1 MKIYHTNNLNKL
13 IMVYKM
19 LDLLNTPQS
28 IKNIPKY
35 DREKMKTRIVHIG
48 FGAFHRAHQALF
60 TDRLLNKGNSDW
72 AICEV
77 NIIGG
82 EELINDIRKQDH
94 LYTVL
99 EKEAKS
105 KQAYI
110 IGSVKE
116 SLLAPTDGIEAIL
129 EKMADPIVEIVSL
142 TVTEKGY
149 CMLPGGAGLDLNNDL
164 IKADLASPSEPISAP
179 GVIVEALYRR
189 MQRGLKSFTAL
200 SCDNM
205 PENGL
210 VLRKAILDL
219 ANARDPE
226 LAKWIETNTTF
237 PCTMVDRIVP
247 AATSETLKE
256 IQEELGGMF
265 DPCGIACEP
274 FIQWVIEDNFATARP
289 NWNEVGAEFVD
300 NVVPYEEMKLRMLNG
315 SHSFLA
321 YLGYLAGYEHI
332 NDCMNDENY
341 KKATLSLMMQQQAP
355 TLNVPSHVNLQQYAE
370 KLIERFSNPSLKH
383 RTWQIAMDGT
393 QKLPQRMLDS
403 IRWHIKHNSDFSL
416 LALGVAGWMR
426 YVGGIDDNNQIIDI
440 RDPMSE
446 QLRKVVNTNVDGV
459 ERVDQLLKLETVFG
473 TDLPKNEKLKTI
485 LKNYYLSLMKNGAKS
500 TLDSYVTSN

>member
-1 MKIYHTNNLNKL
+1 MVCYMLNLS
-13 IMVYKM
+13 
-19 LDLLNTPQS
+19 NTPQS
-28 IKNIPKY
+28 IEHKPLY
-35 DREKMKTRIVHIG
+35 DREKMVARIVHIG

-77 NIIGG
+77 NIVGG

-99 EKEAKS
+99 EKGATS

-116 SLLAPTDGIEAIL
+116 SLLAPIDGIEAIL
-129 EKMADPIVEIVSL
+129 EKMADPVVEIVSL

-149 CMLPGGAGLDLNNDL
+149 CMLPGGAGLDLNNQL
-164 IKADLASPSEPISAP
+164 IKSDLSSPTKPMSAP

-210 VLRKAILDL
+210 VLKKAILDL

-226 LAKWIETNTTF
+226 LAQWIETNTTF

-247 AATSETLKE
+247 AATAETLTE
-256 IQEELGGMF
+256 IQDVLGGMF

-274 FIQWVIEDNFATARP
+274 FIQWVIEDNFVTARP

-332 NDCMNDENY
+332 NDCMNDEAY
-341 KKATLSLMMQQQAP
+341 KQATLSLMLQQQAP
-355 TLNVPSHVNLQQYAE
+355 TLNVPPQVNLQQYAE
-370 KLIERFSNPSLKH
+370 KLIVRFSNPSLKH

-393 QKLPQRMLDS
+393 QKLPQRLLDS

-426 YVGGIDDNNQIIDI
+426 YVGGIDDHKQIIDV
-440 RDPMSE
+440 RDPM
-446 QLRKVVNTNVDGV
+446 VDELKKLVTASDDGI
-459 ERVDQLLKLETVFG
+459 ERVNALLTLNAVFG
-473 TDLPKNEKLKTI
+473 TDLPNNSLFKDKVTQHYLCLMEK
-485 LKNYYLSLMKNGAKS
+485 GAKQ
-500 TLDSYVTSN
+500 TIQDLFF

>member
-1 MKIYHTNNLNKL
+1 MLNLS
-13 IMVYKM
+13 
-19 LDLLNTPQS
+19 NTPQS
-28 IKNIPKY
+28 IEHKPLY
-35 DREKMKTRIVHIG
+35 DREKMVARIIHIG

-77 NIIGG
+77 NIVGG

-99 EKEAKS
+99 EKGATS

-116 SLLAPTDGIEAIL
+116 SLLAPIDGIETIL
-129 EKMADPIVEIVSL
+129 EKMADPVVEIVSL

-149 CMLPGGAGLDLNNDL
+149 CMLPGGAGLDLNNQL
-164 IKADLASPSEPISAP
+164 IKSDLSSPTKPMSAP

-210 VLRKAILDL
+210 VLKKAILDL

-226 LAKWIETNTTF
+226 LAQWIETNTTF

-247 AATSETLKE
+247 AATAETLTE
-256 IQEELGGMF
+256 IQDALGGMF

-274 FIQWVIEDNFATARP
+274 FIQWVIEDNFVTARP

-332 NDCMNDENY
+332 NDCMNDEAY
-341 KKATLSLMMQQQAP
+341 KQATLSLMLQQQAP
-355 TLNVPSHVNLQQYAE
+355 TLNVPPQVNLQQYAE

-426 YVGGIDDNNQIIDI
+426 YVGGIDDHKQIIDL
-440 RDPMSE
+440 RDPM
-446 QLRKVVNTNVDGV
+446 VDELKKIVTASDDGI
-459 ERVDQLLKLETVFG
+459 ERVNALLTLDAVFG
-473 TDLPKNEKLKTI
+473 SDLPNNSLFKDKVTQHYLCLMEK
-485 LKNYYLSLMKNGAKS
+485 GAKQ
-500 TLDSYVTSN
+500 TIQDLFF

>member
-1 MKIYHTNNLNKL
+1 MVCYMLNLS
-13 IMVYKM
+13 
-19 LDLLNTPQS
+19 NTPQS
-28 IKNIPKY
+28 IEHKPLY
-35 DREKMKTRIVHIG
+35 DREKMVARIVHIG

-77 NIIGG
+77 NIVGG

-99 EKEAKS
+99 EKGATS

-116 SLLAPTDGIEAIL
+116 SLLAPIDGIEAIL
-129 EKMADPIVEIVSL
+129 EKMADPVVEIVSL

-149 CMLPGGAGLDLNNDL
+149 CMLPGGAGLDLNNQL
-164 IKADLASPSEPISAP
+164 IKSDLSSPTKPMSAP

-210 VLRKAILDL
+210 VLKKAILDL

-226 LAKWIETNTTF
+226 LAQWIETNTTF

-247 AATSETLKE
+247 AATAETLTE
-256 IQEELGGMF
+256 IQDALGGMF

-274 FIQWVIEDNFATARP
+274 FIQWVIEDNFVTSRP

-332 NDCMNDENY
+332 NDCMNDEAY
-341 KKATLSLMMQQQAP
+341 KQATLSLMLQQQAP
-355 TLNVPSHVNLQQYAE
+355 TLNVPPQVNLQQYAE

-393 QKLPQRMLDS
+393 QKLPQRLLDS

-426 YVGGIDDNNQIIDI
+426 YVGGIDDHKQIIDL
-440 RDPMSE
+440 RDPMVDELKKLVTASDDGIG
-446 QLRKVVNTNVDGV
+446 RVNA
-459 ERVDQLLKLETVFG
+459 LLTLDAVFG
-473 TDLPKNEKLKTI
+473 SDLPNNSLFKDKVTQHYLCLMEK
-485 LKNYYLSLMKNGAKS
+485 GAKQ
-500 TLDSYVTSN
+500 TIQDLFF

>member
-1 MKIYHTNNLNKL
+1 MVCYMLN
-13 IMVYKM
+13 
-19 LDLLNTPQS
+19 LLNTPQS
-28 IKNIPKY
+28 IEHKPLY
-35 DREKMKTRIVHIG
+35 DREKMVARIIHIG

-77 NIIGG
+77 NIVGG

-99 EKEAKS
+99 EKGATS

-116 SLLAPTDGIEAIL
+116 SLLAPIDGIEAIL
-129 EKMADPIVEIVSL
+129 AKMADPVVEIVSL

-149 CMLPGGAGLDLNNDL
+149 CMLPGGAGLDLNNQL
-164 IKADLASPSEPISAP
+164 IKSDLSSPTKPMSAP

-210 VLRKAILDL
+210 VLKKAILDL

-247 AATSETLKE
+247 AATAETLTE
-256 IQEELGGMF
+256 IQDALGGMF

-274 FIQWVIEDNFATARP
+274 FIQWVIEDNFVTARP

-332 NDCMNDENY
+332 NDCMNDEAY
-341 KKATLSLMMQQQAP
+341 KQATLSLMLQQQAP
-355 TLNVPSHVNLQQYAE
+355 TLNVSPQVNLQQYAE

-393 QKLPQRMLDS
+393 QKLPQRLLDS
-403 IRWHIKHNSDFSL
+403 IRWHITHNSDFSL

-426 YVGGIDDNNQIIDI
+426 YVGGIDDHKQIIDL
-440 RDPMSE
+440 RDPMMDELKKLVTASD
-446 QLRKVVNTNVDGV
+446 DGI
-459 ERVDQLLKLETVFG
+459 ERVNALLTLDAVFG
-473 TDLPKNEKLKTI
+473 SDLPNNSLFKDKVTQHYLCLMEK
-485 LKNYYLSLMKNGAKS
+485 GAKQ
-500 TLDSYVTSN
+500 TIQDLFF

>member
-1 MKIYHTNNLNKL
+1 MLKISAL
-13 IMVYKM
+13 
-19 LDLLNTPQS
+19 PQS
-28 IKNIPKY
+28 IENCPKY
-35 DREKMKTRIVHIG
+35 NRKEIVSRIVHLG

-60 TDRLLNKGNSDW
+60 MDRLLNTGKTDW

-77 NIIGG
+77 NIVGG
-82 EELINDIRKQDH
+82 EQLIEDIRKQDH

-99 EKEAKS
+99 EKGATSES
-105 KQAYI
+105 VFI

-116 SLLAPTDGIEAIL
+116 SLLAPIDGIEAIL
-129 EKMADPIVEIVSL
+129 EKMANPVVEIVSL

-149 CMLPGGAGLDLNNDL
+149 CMLPGGTGLDLNNEL
-164 IKADLASPSEPISAP
+164 IKADFINPTKPSSAP

-200 SCDNM
+200 SCDNI

-219 ANARDPE
+219 AKSRDPK
-226 LAKWIETNTTF
+226 LAQWIESNTTF

-247 AATSETLKE
+247 AATPETLTD
-256 IQEELGGMF
+256 IQTVLGGVF

-274 FIQWVIEDNFATARP
+274 FIQWVIEDNFVTGRP
-289 NWNEVGAEFVD
+289 NWDEVGAEFVKD
-300 NVVPYEEMKLRMLNG
+300 VVPYEEMKLRMLNG

-321 YLGYLAGYEHI
+321 YLGYLAGYQHI
-332 NDCMNDENY
+332 NDCMNDERY
-341 KKATLSLMMQQQAP
+341 KKATYQLMMSQQAP
-355 TLNVPSHVNLQQYAE
+355 TLHVPTHVDLQAYAN

-383 RTWQIAMDGT
+383 KTWQIAMDGT

-403 IRWHIKHNSDFSL
+403 IRWHIKNGSDFSL

-426 YVGGIDDNNQIIDI
+426 YVGGVDDNNQPIDI

-446 QLRKVVNTNVDGV
+446 QLKGIVNSSADGI
-459 ERVDQLLKLETVFG
+459 ERINQLFTLESVFG
-473 TDLPKNEKLKTI
+473 SDLPANSLFKDKVTEH
-485 LKNYYLSLMKNGAKS
+485 YLSLMEKGAKQTIS
-500 TLDSYVTSN
+500 DLSI

>member
-1 MKIYHTNNLNKL
+1 MVCYMLNLS
-13 IMVYKM
+13 
-19 LDLLNTPQS
+19 NTPQS
-28 IKNIPKY
+28 IEHKPLY
-35 DREKMKTRIVHIG
+35 DREKMVARIIHIG

-77 NIIGG
+77 NIVGG

-99 EKEAKS
+99 EKGATS

-116 SLLAPTDGIEAIL
+116 SLLAPIDGIEAIL
-129 EKMADPIVEIVSL
+129 EKMADPVVEIVSL

-149 CMLPGGAGLDLNNDL
+149 CMLPGGAGLDLNNQL
-164 IKADLASPSEPISAP
+164 IKSDLSSPTKPMSAP

-210 VLRKAILDL
+210 VLKKAILDL

-247 AATSETLKE
+247 AATAETLTE
-256 IQEELGGMF
+256 IQDVLGGMF

-274 FIQWVIEDNFATARP
+274 FIQWVIEDNFVTARP

-332 NDCMNDENY
+332 NACMNDESY
-341 KKATLSLMMQQQAP
+341 KQATLSLMLQQQAP
-355 TLNVPSHVNLQQYAE
+355 TLNVPPQVNLQQYAE

-393 QKLPQRMLDS
+393 QKLPQRLLDS
-403 IRWHIKHNSDFSL
+403 IRWHITHNSDFSL

-426 YVGGIDDNNQIIDI
+426 YVGGIDDHKQIIDV
-440 RDPMSE
+440 RDPM
-446 QLRKVVNTNVDGV
+446 VDELKKLVTASDDGI
-459 ERVDQLLKLETVFG
+459 ERVNALLTLNAVFG
-473 TDLPKNEKLKTI
+473 TDLPNNSLFKDKVTQHYLCLMEK
-485 LKNYYLSLMKNGAKS
+485 GAKQ
-500 TLDSYVTSN
+500 TIQDLFF

>member
-1 MKIYHTNNLNKL
+1 MLNLS
-13 IMVYKM
+13 
-19 LDLLNTPQS
+19 NTPQS
-28 IKNIPKY
+28 IEHKPLY
-35 DREKMKTRIVHIG
+35 DREKMVARIVHIG

-77 NIIGG
+77 NIVGG

-99 EKEAKS
+99 EKGATS

-116 SLLAPTDGIEAIL
+116 SLLAPIDGIEAIL
-129 EKMADPIVEIVSL
+129 EKMADPVIEIVSL

-149 CMLPGGAGLDLNNDL
+149 CMLPGGAGLDLNNQL
-164 IKADLASPSEPISAP
+164 IKSDLSSPTKPMSAP

-210 VLRKAILDL
+210 VLKKAILDL

-226 LAKWIETNTTF
+226 LAQWIETNTTF

-247 AATSETLKE
+247 AATAETLTE
-256 IQEELGGMF
+256 IQDVLGGMF

-274 FIQWVIEDNFATARP
+274 FIQWVIEDNFVTTRP

-321 YLGYLAGYEHI
+321 YLGYLAGYENI
-332 NDCMNDENY
+332 NDCMNDEAY
-341 KKATLSLMMQQQAP
+341 KQATLSLMLQQQAP
-355 TLNVPSHVNLQQYAE
+355 TLNVPPQVNLQQYAE

-393 QKLPQRMLDS
+393 QKLPQRLLDS

-416 LALGVAGWMR
+416 LALGVAGWIR
-426 YVGGIDDNNQIIDI
+426 YVGGIDDHKQIIDL
-440 RDPMSE
+440 RDPMVDELKKLVTASDDGIG
-446 QLRKVVNTNVDGV
+446 RVNA
-459 ERVDQLLKLETVFG
+459 LLTLDAVFG
-473 TDLPKNEKLKTI
+473 SDLPNNSLFKDKVTQHYLCLMEK
-485 LKNYYLSLMKNGAKS
+485 GAKQ
-500 TLDSYVTSN
+500 TIQDLFF

>member
-1 MKIYHTNNLNKL
+1 MLNLLKI
-13 IMVYKM
+13 
-19 LDLLNTPQS
+19 PQS
-28 IKNIPKY
+28 IKNKPLY
-35 DREKMKTRIVHIG
+35 NRQTMTARIVHIG

-77 NIIGG
+77 NIVGG

-99 EKEAKS
+99 EKGATS

-116 SLLAPTDGIEAIL
+116 SLLAPTDGIETIL
-129 EKMADPIVEIVSL
+129 EKMADPLVEIVSL

-149 CMLPGGAGLDLNNDL
+149 CMLPGGIGLDLNNEL
-164 IKADLASPSEPISAP
+164 IKADLASPSKPMSAP

-226 LAKWIETNTTF
+226 LAKWIESNTTF

-247 AATSETLKE
+247 AATPETLEE

-274 FIQWVIEDNFATARP
+274 FIQWVIEDNFVTSRP

-416 LALGVAGWMR
+416 LTLGVAGWMR
-426 YVGGIDDNNQIIDI
+426 YVGGIDDNQQIIDI
-440 RDPMSE
+440 RDPMVEELKRLVAASDDGIE
-446 QLRKVVNTNVDGV
+446 RVNT
-459 ERVDQLLKLETVFG
+459 LLSLAAVFG
-473 TDLPKNEKLKTI
+473 SDLPNNALFKDKVTQH
-485 LKNYYLSLMKNGAKS
+485 YLSLMEKGAKQTIKDLS
-500 TLDSYVTSN
+500 L

>member
-1 MKIYHTNNLNKL
+1 MLNLS
-13 IMVYKM
+13 
-19 LDLLNTPQS
+19 NTPQS
-28 IKNIPKY
+28 IEHKPLY
-35 DREKMKTRIVHIG
+35 DREKMVARIVHIG

-77 NIIGG
+77 NIVGG

-99 EKEAKS
+99 EKGATS

-116 SLLAPTDGIEAIL
+116 SLLAPIDGIEAIL
-129 EKMADPIVEIVSL
+129 EKMADPVVEIVSL

-149 CMLPGGAGLDLNNDL
+149 CMLPGGAGLDLNNQL
-164 IKADLASPSEPISAP
+164 IKSDLSSPTKPMSAP

-210 VLRKAILDL
+210 VLKKAILDL

-226 LAKWIETNTTF
+226 LAQWIETNTTF

-247 AATSETLKE
+247 AATAETLTE
-256 IQEELGGMF
+256 IQDVLGGMF

-274 FIQWVIEDNFATARP
+274 FIQWVIEDNFVTARP
-289 NWNEVGAEFVD
+289 NWSEVGAEFVD

-332 NDCMNDENY
+332 NDCINDEAY
-341 KKATLSLMMQQQAP
+341 KQATLSLMLQQQAP
-355 TLNVPSHVNLQQYAE
+355 TLNVPLQVNLQQYAE

-393 QKLPQRMLDS
+393 QKLPQRLLDS

-426 YVGGIDDNNQIIDI
+426 YVGGIDDHKQIIDL
-440 RDPMSE
+440 RDPM
-446 QLRKVVNTNVDGV
+446 VDELKKLVTASDDGI
-459 ERVDQLLKLETVFG
+459 ERVNALLTLNAVFG
-473 TDLPKNEKLKTI
+473 SDLPNNSLFKDKVTQ
-485 LKNYYLSLMKNGAKS
+485 YYLCLMEKGAKQ
-500 TLDSYVTSN
+500 TIQDLFF

>member
-1 MKIYHTNNLNKL
+1 MVCYMLNLS
-13 IMVYKM
+13 
-19 LDLLNTPQS
+19 NTPQS
-28 IKNIPKY
+28 IAHKPLY
-35 DREKMKTRIVHIG
+35 DREKMVARIVHIG

-77 NIIGG
+77 NIVGG

-99 EKEAKS
+99 EKGATS

-116 SLLAPTDGIEAIL
+116 SLLAPIDGIETIL
-129 EKMADPIVEIVSL
+129 EKMADPVVEIVSL

-149 CMLPGGAGLDLNNDL
+149 CMLPGGAGLDLNNQL
-164 IKADLASPSEPISAP
+164 IKSDLSSPTKPMSAP

-210 VLRKAILDL
+210 VLKKAILDL

-247 AATSETLKE
+247 AATAETLTE
-256 IQEELGGMF
+256 IQDALGGMF

-274 FIQWVIEDNFATARP
+274 FIQWVIEDNFVTARP

-332 NDCMNDENY
+332 NDCMNDEAY
-341 KKATLSLMMQQQAP
+341 KQATLSLMLQQQVP
-355 TLNVPSHVNLQQYAE
+355 TLNVSPQVNLQQYAE

-426 YVGGIDDNNQIIDI
+426 YVGGIDDHKQIIDL
-440 RDPMSE
+440 RDPMMDELKKIVTASD
-446 QLRKVVNTNVDGV
+446 DGI
-459 ERVDQLLKLETVFG
+459 ERVNALLTLDAVFG
-473 TDLPKNEKLKTI
+473 SDLPNNSLFKDKVTQHYLCLMEK
-485 LKNYYLSLMKNGAKS
+485 GAKQ
-500 TLDSYVTSN
+500 TIQDLFF

>member
-1 MKIYHTNNLNKL
+1 
-13 IMVYKM
+13 M
-19 LDLLNTPQS
+19 LSLLNTPQS
-28 IKNIPKY
+28 IEHKPLY
-35 DREKMKTRIVHIG
+35 DREKMVARIIHIG

-77 NIIGG
+77 NIVGG

-99 EKEAKS
+99 EKGATS

-116 SLLAPTDGIEAIL
+116 SLLAPIDGIETIL
-129 EKMADPIVEIVSL
+129 EKMADPVVEIVSL

-149 CMLPGGAGLDLNNDL
+149 CMLSGGAGLDLNNQLIISDL
-164 IKADLASPSEPISAP
+164 SSPNKPMSAP

-189 MQRGLKSFTAL
+189 MLRGLKSFTAL

-210 VLRKAILDL
+210 VLKKAILDL

-247 AATSETLKE
+247 AATAETLTE
-256 IQEELGGMF
+256 IQDVLGGMF

-274 FIQWVIEDNFATARP
+274 FIQWVIEDNFVTARP

-332 NDCMNDENY
+332 NDCMNDESY
-341 KKATLSLMMQQQAP
+341 KQATLSLMLQQQAP
-355 TLNVPSHVNLQQYAE
+355 TLNVSPQVNLQQYAE

-403 IRWHIKHNSDFSL
+403 ICWHIKHNSDFSL

-426 YVGGIDDNNQIIDI
+426 YVGGIDDHKQIIDL
-440 RDPMSE
+440 RDPM
-446 QLRKVVNTNVDGV
+446 VDELKKIVTASDDGI
-459 ERVDQLLKLETVFG
+459 ERVNALLTLDAVFG
-473 TDLPKNEKLKTI
+473 SDLPNNSLFKDKVTQHYLCLMEK
-485 LKNYYLSLMKNGAKS
+485 GAKQ
-500 TLDSYVTSN
+500 TIQDLFF

>member
-1 MKIYHTNNLNKL
+1 MVCYMLNLS
-13 IMVYKM
+13 
-19 LDLLNTPQS
+19 NTPQS
-28 IKNIPKY
+28 IEHKPLY
-35 DREKMKTRIVHIG
+35 DREKMVARIVHIG

-77 NIIGG
+77 NIVGG

-99 EKEAKS
+99 EKGATS

-116 SLLAPTDGIEAIL
+116 SLLAPIDGIEAIL
-129 EKMADPIVEIVSL
+129 EKMADPVIEIVSL

-149 CMLPGGAGLDLNNDL
+149 CMLPGGAGLDLNNQL
-164 IKADLASPSEPISAP
+164 IKSDLSSPTKPMSAP

-210 VLRKAILDL
+210 VLKKAILDL

-226 LAKWIETNTTF
+226 LAQWIETNTTF

-247 AATSETLKE
+247 AATAETLTE
-256 IQEELGGMF
+256 IQDVLGGMF

-274 FIQWVIEDNFATARP
+274 FIQWVIEDNFVTARP

-332 NDCMNDENY
+332 NDCMNDEAY
-341 KKATLSLMMQQQAP
+341 KQATLSLMLQQQAP
-355 TLNVPSHVNLQQYAE
+355 TLNVPPQVNLQQYAE
-370 KLIERFSNPSLKH
+370 KLIVRFSNPSLKH

-393 QKLPQRMLDS
+393 QKLPQRLLDS

-426 YVGGIDDNNQIIDI
+426 YVGGIDDHKQIIDV
-440 RDPMSE
+440 RDPM
-446 QLRKVVNTNVDGV
+446 VDELKKLVTASDDGI
-459 ERVDQLLKLETVFG
+459 ERVNALLTLNAVFG
-473 TDLPKNEKLKTI
+473 TDLPNNSLFKDKVTQHYLCLMEK
-485 LKNYYLSLMKNGAKS
+485 GAKQ
-500 TLDSYVTSN
+500 TIQDLFF

>member
-1 MKIYHTNNLNKL
+1 MLNLS
-13 IMVYKM
+13 
-19 LDLLNTPQS
+19 NTPQS
-28 IKNIPKY
+28 IEHKPLY
-35 DREKMKTRIVHIG
+35 DREKMVARIVHIG

-77 NIIGG
+77 NIVGG

-99 EKEAKS
+99 EKGATS

-116 SLLAPTDGIEAIL
+116 SLLAPIDGIEAIL
-129 EKMADPIVEIVSL
+129 AKMADPVVEIVSL

-149 CMLPGGAGLDLNNDL
+149 CMLPGGAGLDLNNQL
-164 IKADLASPSEPISAP
+164 IKSDLSSPTKPMSAP

-210 VLRKAILDL
+210 VLKKAILDL

-247 AATSETLKE
+247 AATAETLTE
-256 IQEELGGMF
+256 IQDVLGGMF

-274 FIQWVIEDNFATARP
+274 FIQWVIEDNFVTARP

-332 NDCMNDENY
+332 NDCMNDESY
-341 KKATLSLMMQQQAP
+341 KQATLSLMLQQQAP
-355 TLNVPSHVNLQQYAE
+355 TLNVPPQVNLQQYAE

-426 YVGGIDDNNQIIDI
+426 YVGGIDDHKQIIDL
-440 RDPMSE
+440 RDPM
-446 QLRKVVNTNVDGV
+446 VDELKKIVTASDDGI
-459 ERVDQLLKLETVFG
+459 ERVNALLTLDAVFG
-473 TDLPKNEKLKTI
+473 SDLPNNSLFKDKVTQHYLCLMEK
-485 LKNYYLSLMKNGAKS
+485 GAKQ
-500 TLDSYVTSN
+500 TIQDLFF

>member
-1 MKIYHTNNLNKL
+1 MVCYMLNLS
-13 IMVYKM
+13 
-19 LDLLNTPQS
+19 NTPQS
-28 IKNIPKY
+28 IEHKPLY
-35 DREKMKTRIVHIG
+35 DREKMVARIVHIG

-77 NIIGG
+77 NIVGG

-99 EKEAKS
+99 EKGATS

-116 SLLAPTDGIEAIL
+116 SLLAPIDGIEAIL
-129 EKMADPIVEIVSL
+129 EKMADPVIEIVSL

-149 CMLPGGAGLDLNNDL
+149 CMLPGGAGLDLNNQL
-164 IKADLASPSEPISAP
+164 IKSDLSSPTKPMSAP

-210 VLRKAILDL
+210 VLKKAILDL

-226 LAKWIETNTTF
+226 LAQWIETNTTF

-247 AATSETLKE
+247 AATAETLTE
-256 IQEELGGMF
+256 IQDVLGGMF

-274 FIQWVIEDNFATARP
+274 FIQWVIEDNFVTTRP

-321 YLGYLAGYEHI
+321 YLGYLAGYENI
-332 NDCMNDENY
+332 NDCMNDEAY
-341 KKATLSLMMQQQAP
+341 KQATLSLMLQQQAP
-355 TLNVPSHVNLQQYAE
+355 TLNVPPQVNLQQYAE

-393 QKLPQRMLDS
+393 QKLPQRLLDS

-416 LALGVAGWMR
+416 LALGVAGWIR
-426 YVGGIDDNNQIIDI
+426 YVGGIDDHKQIIDL
-440 RDPMSE
+440 RDPMVDELKKLVTASDDGIG
-446 QLRKVVNTNVDGV
+446 RVNA
-459 ERVDQLLKLETVFG
+459 LLTLDAVFG
-473 TDLPKNEKLKTI
+473 SDLPNNSLFKDKVTQH
-485 LKNYYLSLMKNGAKS
+485 YLCLMENGAKQ
-500 TLDSYVTSN
+500 TIQDLFF

>member
-1 MKIYHTNNLNKL
+1 MVCYMLN
-13 IMVYKM
+13 
-19 LDLLNTPQS
+19 LLNTPQS
-28 IKNIPKY
+28 IEHKPLY
-35 DREKMKTRIVHIG
+35 DREKMVARIIHIG

-77 NIIGG
+77 NIVGG

-99 EKEAKS
+99 EKGATS

-116 SLLAPTDGIEAIL
+116 SLLAPIDGIEAIL
-129 EKMADPIVEIVSL
+129 AKMADPVVEIVSL

-149 CMLPGGAGLDLNNDL
+149 CMLPGGAGLDLNNQL
-164 IKADLASPSEPISAP
+164 IKSDLSSLTKPMSAP

-210 VLRKAILDL
+210 VLKKAILDL

-247 AATSETLKE
+247 AATAETLTE
-256 IQEELGGMF
+256 IQDVLGGMF

-274 FIQWVIEDNFATARP
+274 FIQWVIEDNFVTARP

-332 NDCMNDENY
+332 NDCMNDESY
-341 KKATLSLMMQQQAP
+341 KQATLSLMLQQQAP
-355 TLNVPSHVNLQQYAE
+355 TLNVPPQVNLQQYAE

-426 YVGGIDDNNQIIDI
+426 YVGGIDDHKQIIDL
-440 RDPMSE
+440 RDPMMDELKKLVTASD
-446 QLRKVVNTNVDGV
+446 DGI
-459 ERVDQLLKLETVFG
+459 ERVNSLLTLDAVFG
-473 TDLPKNEKLKTI
+473 SDLPNNSLFKDKVTQHYLCLMEK
-485 LKNYYLSLMKNGAKS
+485 GAKQ
-500 TLDSYVTSN
+500 TIQDLFF

>member
-1 MKIYHTNNLNKL
+1 MLN
-13 IMVYKM
+13 
-19 LDLLNTPQS
+19 LLNTPQS
-28 IKNIPKY
+28 IEHKPLY
-35 DREKMKTRIVHIG
+35 DREKMVARIVHIG

-77 NIIGG
+77 NIAGG

-99 EKEAKS
+99 EKGATS

-116 SLLAPTDGIEAIL
+116 SLLAPTDGIETIL
-129 EKMADPIVEIVSL
+129 EKMADPLVEIVSL

-149 CMLPGGAGLDLNNDL
+149 CMLPGGTGLDLNNEL
-164 IKADLASPSEPISAP
+164 IKADLASPSKPMSAP
-179 GVIVEALYRR
+179 GVIVEALHRR

-210 VLRKAILDL
+210 VLKKAILDL

-247 AATSETLKE
+247 AATAETLTE
-256 IQEELGGMF
+256 IQDVLGGIF

-274 FIQWVIEDNFATARP
+274 FIQWVIEDNFVTARP

-332 NDCMNDENY
+332 NDCMNDEAY
-341 KKATLSLMMQQQAP
+341 KQATLSLMLQQQAP
-355 TLNVPSHVNLQQYAE
+355 TLNVPPQVNLQQYAE

-426 YVGGIDDNNQIIDI
+426 YVGGIDDHKQIIDL
-440 RDPMSE
+440 RDPMLDELKKLVTDSD
-446 QLRKVVNTNVDGV
+446 DGI
-459 ERVDQLLKLETVFG
+459 ERVNALLTLNAVFG
-473 TDLPKNEKLKTI
+473 SDLPNNSLFKDKVTQHYLCLMEK
-485 LKNYYLSLMKNGAKS
+485 GAKQ
-500 TLDSYVTSN
+500 TIQDLFF

>member
-1 MKIYHTNNLNKL
+1 
-13 IMVYKM
+13 MVCKM
-19 LDLLNTPQS
+19 LNLLKTPQS
-28 IKNIPKY
+28 IKHKPLYN
-35 DREKMKTRIVHIG
+35 RETMTARIVHIG

-77 NIIGG
+77 NIVGG

-99 EKEAKS
+99 EKGATS

-116 SLLAPTDGIEAIL
+116 SLLAPIDGIEKIL
-129 EKMADPIVEIVSL
+129 EKMADPVVEIVSL

-149 CMLPGGAGLDLNNDL
+149 CMLPGGTGLDLDNDL
-164 IKADLASPSEPISAP
+164 IKADLASPSKPMSAP
-179 GVIVEALYRR
+179 GVIVEALNRR

-210 VLRKAILDL
+210 VLKKAILDL
-219 ANARDPE
+219 ANARDPQ
-226 LAKWIETNTTF
+226 LAKWIQNNTTF

-247 AATSETLKE
+247 AATPETLEE

-274 FIQWVIEDNFATARP
+274 FIQWVIEDNFVTARP
-289 NWNEVGAEFVD
+289 NWNEAGAEFVD

-341 KKATLSLMMQQQAP
+341 KKATLSLMLQQQAP
-355 TLNVPSHVNLQQYAE
+355 TLNVASHVNLQQYAE

-426 YVGGIDDNNQIIDI
+426 YVGGIDDHNQIIDI
-440 RDPMSE
+440 RDPMVDELKRLVAASD
-446 QLRKVVNTNVDGV
+446 DGV
-459 ERVDQLLKLETVFG
+459 ERVNTLLSLEAVFG
-473 TDLPKNEKLKTI
+473 FDLPNNPLFKDKVTKH
-485 LKNYYLSLMKNGAKS
+485 YLSLMEKGAKQTIKDLS
-500 TLDSYVTSN
+500 L

>member
-1 MKIYHTNNLNKL
+1 MLNLL
-13 IMVYKM
+13 EI
-19 LDLLNTPQS
+19 PQS
-28 IKNIPKY
+28 IKNKPLY
-35 DREKMKTRIVHIG
+35 NREKMTARIVHIG

-77 NIIGG
+77 NIVGG

-99 EKEAKS
+99 EKGATS

-116 SLLAPTDGIEAIL
+116 SLLAPTDGIETIL

-149 CMLPGGAGLDLNNDL
+149 CMLPGGTGLDLNNEL
-164 IKADLASPSEPISAP
+164 IKADLASPSKPMSAP

-219 ANARDPE
+219 ANARDLE
-226 LAKWIETNTTF
+226 LAKWIENNTTF

-247 AATSETLKE
+247 AATSETLEE
-256 IQEELGGMF
+256 IQDVLGGMY

-274 FIQWVIEDNFATARP
+274 FIQWVIEDNFVTSRP
-289 NWNEVGAEFVD
+289 NWNEAGAEFVD

-393 QKLPQRMLDS
+393 QKLPQRILDS

-426 YVGGIDDNNQIIDI
+426 YVGGIDDHKQVIDI
-440 RDPMSE
+440 RDPM
-446 QLRKVVNTNVDGV
+446 VDELKKLVAESDEGV
-459 ERVDQLLKLETVFG
+459 ERVNSLLSLEAVFG
-473 TDLPKNEKLKTI
+473 SDLPANSLFRKKITEN
-485 LKNYYLSLMKNGAKS
+485 YLSLMKKGAKQ
-500 TLDSYVTSN
+500 TIKDLAL

>member
-1 MKIYHTNNLNKL
+1 MVCYMLNLS
-13 IMVYKM
+13 
-19 LDLLNTPQS
+19 NTPQS
-28 IKNIPKY
+28 IEHKPLY
-35 DREKMKTRIVHIG
+35 DREKMVARIVHIG
-48 FGAFHRAHQALF
+48 FGAFHRAHQALI

-77 NIIGG
+77 NIVGG

-99 EKEAKS
+99 EKGAIS

-116 SLLAPTDGIEAIL
+116 SLLAPTDGIETIL
-129 EKMADPIVEIVSL
+129 EKMADPVVEIVSL

-149 CMLPGGAGLDLNNDL
+149 CMLPGGTGLDLNNQFIKSDL
-164 IKADLASPSEPISAP
+164 ISPTKPMSAP

-210 VLRKAILDL
+210 VLKKAILDL

-226 LAKWIETNTTF
+226 LAQWIETNTTF

-247 AATSETLKE
+247 AATAETLNE
-256 IQEELGGMF
+256 IQDVLGGMF

-274 FIQWVIEDNFATARP
+274 FIQWVIEDNFVTDRP

-332 NDCMNDENY
+332 NDCMKDESF
-341 KKATLSLMMQQQAP
+341 KQATLSLMLQQQAP
-355 TLNVPSHVNLQQYAE
+355 TLNVPPQVNLQQYAE

-446 QLRKVVNTNVDGV
+446 QLRKVVNTTIDGA
-459 ERVDQLLKLETVFG
+459 ERVDQLLKLKTVFG
-473 TDLPKNEKLKTI
+473 TDLPKNEKLKTL

>member
-1 MKIYHTNNLNKL
+1 
-13 IMVYKM
+13 MVYKM

-28 IKNIPKY
+28 IKNIPTY
-35 DREKMKTRIVHIG
+35 DREKMKARIVHIG

-60 TDRLLNKGNSDW
+60 TDRLLNKGNSNW

-77 NIIGG
+77 NIVGG

-99 EKEAKS
+99 EKGATS

-116 SLLAPTDGIEAIL
+116 SLLAPTDGIETIL
-129 EKMADPIVEIVSL
+129 EKMTDPVVEIVSL

-149 CMLPGGAGLDLNNDL
+149 CMLPGGTGLDLNNEL
-164 IKADLASPSEPISAP
+164 IKADLASPNKPMSAP
-179 GVIVEALYRR
+179 GVIVEALHRR
-189 MQRGLKSFTAL
+189 MQQGLKSFTAL

-274 FIQWVIEDNFATARP
+274 FIQWVIEDNFVTARP
-289 NWNEVGAEFVD
+289 DWNEVGAEFVD

-332 NDCMNDENY
+332 NDCINDENY
-341 KKATLSLMMQQQAP
+341 KKATLSLMLQQQAP

-393 QKLPQRMLDS
+393 QKLPQRLLDS
-403 IRWHIKHNSDFSL
+403 IRWHITHNSDFSL

-426 YVGGIDDNNQIIDI
+426 YVGGIDDHKQIIDL
-440 RDPMSE
+440 RDPM
-446 QLRKVVNTNVDGV
+446 VDELKKLVIASDDGI
-459 ERVDQLLKLETVFG
+459 ERVNALLTLDAVFG
-473 TDLPKNEKLKTI
+473 ADLPNNSLFKDNVTKHYLCLMEK
-485 LKNYYLSLMKNGAKS
+485 GAKQ
-500 TLDSYVTSN
+500 TIQDLFF